1 VTLNDAERAPIAC
14 GVNLIEIVQ
23 LPPAA
28 TLVPHVFVWLKS
40 AALVPVIA
48 MLLIDKAPEPAFDSV
63 IVRAELVV
71 LTFWFPNARLEGLSE
86 TCATPTPVPLRAA
99 AWGEPAALSVTVS
112 DAERAPAACGVNV
125 IEIVQLAPAATL
137 VPHVLLA

>member
-1 VTLNDAERAPIAC
+1 VTLSEADRAPAAC

-48 MLLIDKAPEPAFDSV
+48 MLLIDKVAEPAFDSV

-71 LTFWFPNARLEGLSE
+71 LRIRFPNARLEGVSE
-86 TCATPTPVPLRAA
+86 ACATPTPVPLRAA
-99 AWGEPAALSVTVS
+99 V
-112 DAERAPAACGVNV
+112 
-125 IEIVQLAPAATL
+125 
-137 VPHVLLA
+137 